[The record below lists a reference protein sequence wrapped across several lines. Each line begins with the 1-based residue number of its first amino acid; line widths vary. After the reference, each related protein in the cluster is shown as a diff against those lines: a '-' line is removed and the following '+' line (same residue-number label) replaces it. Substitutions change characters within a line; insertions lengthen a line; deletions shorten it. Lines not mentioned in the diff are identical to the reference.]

1 MPTFITGLPVHVLVV
16 HAVVVLVPLAAIG
29 TLVIATRPATRPR
42 WGWPVVILTAVATA
56 TVPIATSTGDGLEH
70 NLPRTPAMATHT
82 ELGDQLL
89 PFAAAMLV
97 FAAALMFLERYRGRA
112 AGEFTRG
119 SGPGEVAARRALD
132 GRARLGVVALA
143 VLSGVFAVVTTVQ
156 VVRIGDTGARA
167 AWGDTHYAPQPRHKP
182 AAGTGG

>member
-42 WGWPVVILTAVATA
+42 WGWPVVILAALATA

-89 PFAAAMLV
+89 PFAVAMFV

-112 AGEFTRG
+112 AGEFARG
-119 SGPGEVAARRALD
+119 SGPGTTRRTPG
-132 GRARLGVVALA
+132 GRARLGAVALA
-143 VLSGVFAVVTTVQ
+143 VLSAVFAIVTTVQ

-182 AAGTGG
+182 AAGTGS